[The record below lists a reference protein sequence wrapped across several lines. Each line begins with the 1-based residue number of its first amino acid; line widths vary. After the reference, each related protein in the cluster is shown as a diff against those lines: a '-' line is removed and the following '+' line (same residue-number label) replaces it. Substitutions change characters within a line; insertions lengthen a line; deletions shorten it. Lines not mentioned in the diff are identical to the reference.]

1 MNYDEFKEAREELRL
16 DLRAHIARQS
26 TDQTSRGCSVSGA
39 YAIYRNMTGHTL
51 RHVERYARFMW
62 KEAYR
67 QQRKRDRAHHKFLRT
82 ILSASMPDIV
92 ATLTNPRKIDQLL
105 G

>member
-39 YAIYRNMTGHTL
+39 YAIYRNMIGHAL
-51 RHVERYARFMW
+51 PYVERYARFMW
-62 KEAYR
+62 QEAYR
-67 QQRKRDRAHHKFLRT
+67 QQRKRDRANHKFLQT
-82 ILSASMPDIV
+82 IISTSLPGIV
-92 ATLTNPRKIDQLL
+92 ATLTNPCKIDQLL